1 MIELYIMELYN
12 RYKREIQ
19 EEVKIDGFNIKEV
32 AMLVPSKKHF
42 WAARLNDHRIEIA
55 DLKTKKAKILRA
67 LVEKADASSP
77 VKLSKVNLEKM
88 IEEMPEIQD
97 LESKI
102 KEQEHIITY
111 LEDERWTFSKL
122 TEDVKNVIEVMKLE
136 QL

>member
-1 MIELYIMELYN
+1 MELYE
-12 RYKREIQ
+12 RYKKEIK
-19 EEVKIDGFNIKEV
+19 EEVKIDSFNIREI
-32 AMLVPSKKHF
+32 AMMVPSKKHF
-42 WAARLNDHRIEIA
+42 WAARLNDHRIILA
-55 DLKTKKAKILRA
+55 DLKTKKAKILRS

-97 LESKI
+97 LDFKI
-102 KEQEHIITY
+102 KEQENVITY

-122 TEDVKNVIEVMKLE
+122 TEDIKNVIEIMKLE